1 MTYFIATLFLIP
13 SPSRGRA
20 RVGLNSH
27 VAKPRLNK
35 SKQLPPI
42 PTFPLKVGRGIEE
55 LIK

>member
-1 MTYFIATLFLIP
+1 MTYFIATLFLIS

-42 PTFPLKVGRGIEE
+42 PTFPLKVGRGIEVD
-55 LIK
+55 